1 MGGARID
8 FGRSPAPSDGRTL
21 GPMTSVTDEQTRAPS
36 WHRPLLPGELLEA
49 PGGRRSARDW
59 VVDVVLF
66 LGALGIGVLGLS
78 ETWSDHNDV
87 MVVLD
92 VVAGV
97 AVCLALWIRRRR
109 PVGVAVAAAAVAAFS
124 AMAGGA
130 VIVAVFNAAVRA
142 SRRALLGIVALSLVS
157 LTIFPLLYPS
167 VGSLLG
173 QVLFGILLLAVAVGW
188 GLFTR
193 ARRELIRSLRDRA
206 ERLESEQRLRV
217 VQAREA
223 ERRRIAREMHDVLA
237 HRLSLLSVHAGALEF
252 RPDASPEEVAEAAGV
267 IRATAQTALQ
277 ELRDVIGVLRD
288 EAEESTLQPP
298 QPTLAQLPALVE
310 ESRAVG
316 MRIDLRIDVPVG
328 EEMPAAVGRTAY
340 RIVQEG
346 LTNARKHAPAAAVEV
361 SVSSN
366 QDPALIVRVL
376 NRRAVGVPAATGSRA
391 ASVEGSGSGLVG
403 LAERVSL
410 AGGELKHGPD
420 EHGDFVL
427 IAILPWTP

>member
-1 MGGARID
+1 MAGARID
-8 FGRSPAPSDGRTL
+8 FGRSLAPSDGRTL
-21 GPMTSVTDEQTRAPS
+21 GPMSSVTDEQTRVPS
-36 WHRPLLPGELLEA
+36 WQRPLLPGELLEA

-78 ETWSDHNDV
+78 ETLSDHSDV

-109 PVGVAVAAAAVAAFS
+109 PVEVAVAAAAVAAFS

-167 VGSLLG
+167 VGSLLP
-173 QVLFGILLLAVAVGW
+173 QVLLAILLLAVAVGW

-217 VQAREA
+217 AQAREA

-252 RPDASPEEVAEAAGV
+252 RPDAPPEEVAEAAGV

-310 ESRAVG
+310 ESRVAG
-316 MRIDLRIDVPVG
+316 MRIDSSIDATVG

-340 RIVQEG
+340 RVVQEG

-361 SVSSN
+361 SVSAN
-366 QDPALIVRVL
+366 DDPALIVEVVS
-376 NRRAVGVPAATGSRA
+376 RRAVGVPATGPPDA
-391 ASVEGSGSGLVG
+391 ASIEGSGSGLVG

-410 AGGELKHGPD
+410 AGGDLEHGPN
-420 EHGDFVL
+420 ERGDFVL
-427 IAILPWTP
+427 RATLPWTP

>member
-1 MGGARID
+1 MGGVRID
-8 FGRSPAPSDGRTL
+8 FGRSLAPFDGRTL
-21 GPMTSVTDEQTRAPS
+21 ERVTDEETRAPS

-66 LGALGIGVLGLS
+66 AAAVALGITAFVD
-78 ETWSDHNDV
+78 TASDHSDV
-87 MVVLD
+87 MAVIDL
-92 VVAGV
+92 VAGS
-97 AVCLALWIRRRR
+97 AVCLALWVRRRH
-109 PVGVAVAAAAVAAFS
+109 PVRVAVIAVVVAAFS

-130 VIVAVFNAAVRA
+130 VAIAVFNAAIRA
-142 SRRALLGIVALSLVS
+142 SRRALVGILALSLVS
-157 LTIFPLLYPS
+157 LAIFPLLYPS

-173 QVLFGILLLAVAVGW
+173 QFLLGCLILAVAVGW

-217 VQAREA
+217 GQAREA

-310 ESRAVG
+310 ESRAAG
-316 MRIDLRIDVPVG
+316 MRIDLSMDAPVG
-328 EEMPAAVGRTAY
+328 EGMPAAVGRAAY
-340 RIVQEG
+340 RVVQEG
-346 LTNARKHAPAAAVEV
+346 LTNARKHAPSAGVEV
-361 SVSSN
+361 SVSAN
-366 QDPALIVRVL
+366 EDPALIVRVL
-376 NRRAVGVPAATGSRA
+376 SRRAVGVPAAAGSRA
-391 ASVEGSGSGLVG
+391 ASLEGSGSGLVG